1 MNTSLYLSNLK
12 IEELNPMQE
21 QVRALPMATTDLLLL
36 SPTGSGKTL
45 AFLLWV
51 LKRLDANKQGVQALV
66 LAPTRELALQIE
78 SVFKAMKTGFK
89 VNCFYGGHA
98 IQMEKNSLKEPP
110 ALLIGTAGRIDDLLK
125 RKVLNLENTQTL
137 VLDEYDKSLEMGFE
151 EQMKYIVGKMRK
163 RSNTMLTS
171 ATKSRN
177 VPDYISVANSTV
189 LDYLSDAD
197 AESKLVLKK
206 ISCDKTEKSAK
217 LIQLLHDP
225 SNLPALVFLT
235 TKESIAEVEDL
246 LYNEGVFFTAYHG
259 DLDQSARE
267 RNLVKFRNGSVNVL
281 VATDLASRG
290 IDVPEI
296 KSVIHFHQADKGD
309 VFIHRNGRT
318 ARMHAEGT
326 AYVFVGD
333 KPKPYLPSD
342 LSEHIFIPASGYEMP
357 AWETLYIDKG
367 KKNKVSKGDV
377 AGFVSKNA
385 NLNRDEIGFIEV
397 KDLCSYVAV
406 KRTKVLTVIAALKKL
421 KIKGKSCRVE
431 VAL

>member
-1 MNTSLYLSNLK
+1 
-12 IEELNPMQE
+12 MQE
-21 QVRALPMATTDLLLL
+21 QVVALPTTTNELLLL

-51 LKRLDANKQGVQALV
+51 LKRLDADKQGVQALV

-125 RKVLNLENTQTL
+125 RKVLNLEYTKTL

-151 EQMKYIVGKMRK
+151 EQMKYIVGKTRK
-163 RSNTMLTS
+163 RVNTMLTS

-189 LDYLSDAD
+189 IDFLSDAD
-197 AESKLVLKK
+197 TESKLVIKK
-206 ISCDKTEKSAK
+206 IECDKADKTSK
-217 LIQLLHDP
+217 LIQLLNDP

-235 TKESIAEVEDL
+235 TKESISEVEEA
-246 LYNEGVFFTAYHG
+246 LYDQGIFHTVYHG

-267 RNLVKFRNGSVNVL
+267 RNLVKFRNGSANVL

-296 KSVIHFHQADKGD
+296 KSVIHFHQADKED

-326 AYVFVGD
+326 AYVLVGD
-333 KPKPYLPSD
+333 RPKHYLSTD
-342 LSEHIFIPASGYEMP
+342 LPEHKFVAGSGYELP
-357 AWETLYIDKG
+357 EWETLYIDKG

-385 NLNRDEIGFIEV
+385 DLNRDEIGFIEV

-406 KRTKVLTVIAALKKL
+406 KRSKVLTILEALKKL

-431 VAL
+431 VAM